1 MLALIQHLTALR
13 RKLALWGHEH
23 ALVAEE
29 ACAVSMQRILV
40 MGPVMIFL
48 YGLNTLVYAIKW
60 NKAVQG
66 TATQEWA
73 LSVTELFG
81 TALTLAI
88 GIVYF
93 AYSRRDQAPK
103 LWHPWFVCFVS
114 LLGLVVTS
122 ILVAL
127 NQRITPSTSPYTLA
141 CMLLAVALYMRP
153 AVSAAIFMAC
163 ATVFYVFMGM
173 TQADPNLLLTNRL
186 NGMGASLLGWGVS
199 CLMFR
204 SFTTITL
211 QRRQLH
217 AVNAELVSQHEQLR
231 QLARCDGLT
240 GLYNRSTFFELAQT
254 ELNHARQ
261 HQKSI
266 AIIMLDLDHFK
277 QVNDYYGHPGGDA
290 ALCHAAH
297 VIASHV
303 RKSDQVGRLG
313 GEEFIILLPATT
325 DTDARHLAEKLRCSL
340 ESSPAAWNG
349 EQITVTASF
358 GVAHSSNPE
367 SIEFDSLYYEADKA
381 LYQAKQKGRNC
392 VV

>member
-1 MLALIQHLTALR
+1 
-13 RKLALWGHEH
+13 
-23 ALVAEE
+23 
-29 ACAVSMQRILV
+29 MQRILV

-48 YGLNTLVYAIKW
+48 YGLNTVVYAIKW

-66 TATQEWA
+66 TATQAWA

-93 AYSRRDQAPK
+93 AYSLRDQAPK

-186 NGMGASLLGWGVS
+186 NGMGASILAWGVS

-204 SFTTITL
+204 SLTTITL

-231 QLARCDGLT
+231 QLARRDGLT

-254 ELNHARQ
+254 ELNRARQ

-290 ALCHAAH
+290 ALCHAAR

-303 RKSDQVGRLG
+303 RKSDPVGRLG